1 MDIKSGDIVE
11 SHHFPEPV
19 QIDLIE
25 EIGEYVRLVGSTIHS
40 RDHIDDMLT
49 RDEIDELQVGKLS
62 SDFKAEARRVFLSL
76 EARRYRY
83 AALYDSLFAV
93 SASKVDPLPHQVEAV
108 YGHVLKLPR
117 IRFLIA
123 DDPGAGKTIMAGLII
138 KELKLRHLVN
148 RTLIVAPGHLK
159 DQWRRELKERFEE
172 SFRIMDR
179 AVLDSVP
186 GENPWTRES
195 QIITSI
201 DFAKR
206 DNVMTAIATTQFDLV
221 IVDEAHKMA
230 AYQYGDKT
238 KKTSRYRLGER
249 LSEISTHLLFLT
261 ATPHKGD
268 PENFR
273 LFLDLLE
280 PGFFATSAMVTES
293 ISARDNPLFIR
304 RVKEDL
310 KDFEGKPLF
319 LPRHVTTL
327 AFDLRVDSPR
337 EMELY
342 NDLSRY
348 VHSQYNK
355 ALSKDKKN
363 NVAFALVILQR
374 RLASSTYALLKSLER
389 RKARLTELLKGA
401 VEREHT
407 KYEID
412 FETIDDLSEE
422 ERWKEEEIWETL
434 SVAEN
439 QEELQREV
447 ETLDTLARE
456 ARDIIEAET
465 EIKIGQLRDTLKD
478 LETDFPG
485 EKILIFTESR
495 DTLSYLRSKMEGWGY
510 SVSVIHGAL
519 RLEDRIDAESE
530 FKNQTQILIATEA
543 AGEGINLQFCH
554 LMINY
559 DLPWNPNRLE
569 QRMGRIH
576 RYGQMK
582 EVFVYNLVAKDTR
595 EGEVLMGLFAKIEE
609 IQNALG
615 NDKVFDVLS
624 EVLYGVNLSH
634 LLREAAAN
642 ARSTDEILADLDIEI
657 DEEYVS
663 KVKENLGDSLATNH
677 IDYTRLGEMAERA
690 RERRLI
696 PEYIDAFFQRA
707 FAELKGRLHD
717 RRDGFFAIESIPSP
731 IRKIAGR
738 ENFRQKHGGMSRAY
752 RKATFDKEL
761 AFRNPDAEFISFGHP
776 LFEAVLGWV
785 DEDLSGDLKR
795 GAVFEDPDGK
805 WNGVILF
812 YEGEIHDGL
821 GQIAG
826 ARLFSFYVESKT
838 GSVEPVA
845 PTVIWDLAE
854 STQHVASEDIEVSKL
869 QVRPQLIPA
878 LQIYKSEL
886 AIERQRQ
893 AEIKRKYGVTSLNHL
908 ILQLDGELITL
919 YDRRAKGENVDLV
932 VRNKE
937 EKKQGYEGAL
947 KTLEQTI
954 AQEGILTMS
963 TPNYLGAIRVIPA
976 TIENAAMKS
985 NPEIERIGMEAT
997 MHHER
1002 ERGRTPEDVSAENLG
1017 FDVRSTDREGKKR
1030 YIEVKA
1036 RAGLGAVALTQNEW
1050 FKAKQFK
1057 SDYFLYVVL
1066 NTGTQ
1071 PDLYI
1076 IQNPAEQTHPE
1087 EQIEVVRHLISLDEI
1102 REKGVRENQ
1111 GS

>member
-1 MDIKSGDIVE
+1 
-11 SHHFPEPV
+11 
-19 QIDLIE
+19 
-25 EIGEYVRLVGSTIHS
+25 
-40 RDHIDDMLT
+40 
-49 RDEIDELQVGKLS
+49 
-62 SDFKAEARRVFLSL
+62 
-76 EARRYRY
+76 
-83 AALYDSLFAV
+83 
-93 SASKVDPLPHQVEAV
+93 
-108 YGHVLKLPR
+108 
-117 IRFLIA
+117 
-123 DDPGAGKTIMAGLII
+123 
-138 KELKLRHLVN
+138 
-148 RTLIVAPGHLK
+148 
-159 DQWRRELKERFEE
+159 
-172 SFRIMDR
+172 
-179 AVLDSVP
+179 
-186 GENPWTRES
+186 
-195 QIITSI
+195 
-201 DFAKR
+201 
-206 DNVMTAIATTQFDLV
+206 
-221 IVDEAHKMA
+221 
-230 AYQYGDKT
+230 
-238 KKTSRYRLGER
+238 
-249 LSEISTHLLFLT
+249 
-261 ATPHKGD
+261 
-268 PENFR
+268 
-273 LFLDLLE
+273 
-280 PGFFATSAMVTES
+280 
-293 ISARDNPLFIR
+293 
-304 RVKEDL
+304 
-310 KDFEGKPLF
+310 
-319 LPRHVTTL
+319 
-327 AFDLRVDSPR
+327 
-337 EMELY
+337 
-342 NDLSRY
+342 
-348 VHSQYNK
+348 
-355 ALSKDKKN
+355 
-363 NVAFALVILQR
+363 
-374 RLASSTYALLKSLER
+374 
-389 RKARLTELLKGA
+389 
-401 VEREHT
+401 
-407 KYEID
+407 
-412 FETIDDLSEE
+412 
-422 ERWKEEEIWETL
+422 
-434 SVAEN
+434 
-439 QEELQREV
+439 
-447 ETLDTLARE
+447 
-456 ARDIIEAET
+456 
-465 EIKIGQLRDTLKD
+465 
-478 LETDFPG
+478 
-485 EKILIFTESR
+485 
-495 DTLSYLRSKMEGWGY
+495 
-510 SVSVIHGAL
+510 
-519 RLEDRIDAESE
+519 
-530 FKNQTQILIATEA
+530 
-543 AGEGINLQFCH
+543 
-554 LMINY
+554 
-559 DLPWNPNRLE
+559 
-569 QRMGRIH
+569 MGRIH